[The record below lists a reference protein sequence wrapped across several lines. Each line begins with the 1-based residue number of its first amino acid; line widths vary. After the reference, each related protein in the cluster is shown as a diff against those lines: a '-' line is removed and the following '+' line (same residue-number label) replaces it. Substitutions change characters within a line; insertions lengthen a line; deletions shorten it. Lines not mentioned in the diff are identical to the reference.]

1 MNPENEKIARK
12 LDELGQTLI
21 GQGSLAEDVMQRIRR
36 SASFR
41 PGLPVKGNLPF
52 TYLLKPALVLAA
64 SITLVFGLWVVL
76 YANTQP
82 AFYRQVKQAVESS
95 DRFYQVTENIS
106 DDREITLCK
115 LWYDRREGL
124 VSQSWQNGK
133 KVSEIV
139 DDGQNRWFQYPDG
152 SSLQLQS
159 IHSPAKMD
167 FLLTIIERF
176 SSHIDRSPLGD
187 EEIDGNFCTCYVLYD
202 PCYSP
207 HTRYYLWIDADN
219 RIRKCEIRK
228 FKDFTWQLCQR
239 NIIDYDVNLD
249 PALFNGPTRPGAARP
264 HDALMVNQ
272 DQQYDGTFPPHPQ
285 TSPRFFLHLIRP
297 SGFI

>member
-21 GQGSLAEDVMQRIRR
+21 GQGSLAEDVMRRIRS
-36 SASFR
+36 SASSR
-41 PGLPVKGNLPF
+41 PGLPAKGNLPF

-64 SITLVFGLWVVL
+64 SITLVFGLWL
-76 YANTQP
+76 LLNAKTQP

-124 VSQSWQNGK
+124 VAQSWQNGK

-176 SSHIDRSPLGD
+176 SRHIDRSPLGD
-187 EEIDGNFCTCYVLYD
+187 EEIDGDFCACYVLYD

-207 HTRYYLWIDADN
+207 HTRYYLWIDAEN

-239 NIIDYDVNLD
+239 NIIEYDVNLD
-249 PALFNGPTRPGAARP
+249 PALFNAPTRPGAARP
-264 HDALMVNQ
+264 HEAMMVNQ
-272 DQQYDGTFPPHPQ
+272 LRRHDGSFPPHPR
-285 TSPRFFLHLIRP
+285 TSPHCFLHIIRP